1 MVALPFLVMTIG
13 LALGVPIAFC
23 LAGAGILG
31 IYLITGKWSIVMGIL
46 GMTPFS
52 TVADYA
58 LMTVPMFILMA
69 YFSSSSG
76 LARDLYK
83 AAASWLSHL
92 RGGLGIAT
100 VFACGMFG
108 ALCGSSVAAAS
119 VMSATVM
126 PEMRQHGYSE
136 ELAAGTIG
144 VGATLDILIPPS
156 IPMVIYGIAT
166 QNSIAKLLIA
176 GIVPGIIIGI
186 FLAAIV
192 YVWAAIRPKD
202 APRTPPVPWAERWAS
217 LRPVWAS
224 LVLIAIVIVFL
235 YGGFCTP
242 SEIAALGAFFAG
254 LIGVVTGR
262 LKWSGILEALKATI
276 RTSAMIFMILI
287 GANIFGDYMALSR
300 VPQHVVEIVS
310 VMHLSRYMVIIGIV
324 MVYFVI
330 SMFMD
335 EIPLMLLILQLTY
348 PLIISMGFDPIWYGV
363 LMVMMICMG
372 LVFPPVAV
380 VAIVVSATAKI
391 SLLKVYVGCCIMI
404 IAIALG
410 TMILIIF
417 PETATWLPSMMR

>member
-1 MVALPFLVMTIG
+1 MVALPFLLMTIG

-31 IYLITGKWSIVMGIL
+31 IYLMTGKWSIVMGIL

-76 LARDLYK
+76 LARDLYR
-83 AAASWLSHL
+83 AGASWLSHL

-119 VMSATVM
+119 VMSAIAM
-126 PEMRQHGYSE
+126 PEMRRHGYSE
-136 ELAAGTIG
+136 ELAAGTIS

-176 GIVPGIIIGI
+176 GIIPGIIVGI

-192 YVWAAIRPKD
+192 YAWAAIRPKD
-202 APRTPPVPWAERWAS
+202 APRTPRVPWAERWS
-217 LRPVWAS
+217 SVRPVWAS
-224 LVLIAIVIVFL
+224 FALIAIVIVFL

-262 LKWSGILEALKATI
+262 LKWLGILEALKATI

-287 GANIFGDYMALSR
+287 GANIFGEYMALSR
-300 VPQHVVEIVS
+300 VPQHVIEIVS
-310 VMHLSRYMVIIGIV
+310 VMHLNRYMVIFGIV
-324 MVYFVI
+324 VVYFVI

-335 EIPLMLLILQLTY
+335 EIPLMLLTLQLTY
-348 PLIISMGFDPIWYGV
+348 PLILSMGFDPIWYGV
-363 LMVMMICMG
+363 LMVMLICMG
-372 LVFPPVAV
+372 LVCPPVAV

-391 SLLKVYVGCCIMI
+391 NLLKVYTGCCIMI

-410 TMILIIF
+410 ALILIIF